1 MAQNIGYIRVSS
13 VGQNTDRQLD
23 SITLDK
29 VFTEK
34 VSGCT
39 TNNRPVLQECIEYA
53 REGDTLHLHSI
64 DRLARNLADLQA
76 FITRIN
82 AKGVMVMFHK
92 EGLTFTG
99 DSNNPMNQLMLQ
111 MMGAFA
117 EFERSM
123 IKERQ
128 KEGIAKA
135 LSKGTKFGAAPKFT
149 SIQIEEIK
157 TKRELGISVAKL
169 ADEFDTSRQTIY
181 TILKKSYK

>member
-34 VSGCT
+34 VSAST
-39 TNNRPVLQECIEYA
+39 ANNRPVLQECIEYA

-76 FITRIN
+76 LITRIN
-82 AKGVMVMFHK
+82 AKGVIVMFHK
-92 EGLTFTG
+92 ENLTFTA
-99 DSNNPMNQLMLQ
+99 DSTNPMNQLMLQ

-128 KEGIAKA
+128 AEGISKA
-135 LSKGTKFGAAPKFT
+135 LSKGVKFGASPKF
-149 SIQIEEIK
+149 SVSQIAEIK
-157 TKRELGISVAKL
+157 ARKASGENVVELAK
-169 ADEFDTSRQTIY
+169 AFDTSRQTIY
-181 TILKKSYK
+181 SMLAK